1 MLQQFTCSPQKA
13 TKQCAHETGVSR
25 TSVRRILKTAR
36 WKVFI
41 PRLLHALNKDDPG
54 RRVQYCEWCQN
65 MVREDEEFVGKMV
78 WSDEAP
84 FKLNETVNR
93 YNCVFWAAENPHV
106 YVEKEVNIPGLSVCC
121 GLSLRGLIGP
131 LFF

>member
-1 MLQQFTCSPQKA
+1 
-13 TKQCAHETGVSR
+13 
-25 TSVRRILKTAR
+25 
-36 WKVFI
+36 
-41 PRLLHALNKDDPG
+41 
-54 RRVQYCEWCQN
+54 
-65 MVREDEEFVGKMV
+65 MV

-131 LFF
+131 FFFEGTVTGQVYLDMLRTSILPAICTLFGNDRFLLPTRWRPTALPPRRESLSR